1 MNGQLGITLKAE
13 RGKRGLS
20 QRGLAELAGLPP
32 TTVRDIESGKVNT
45 PRPATLLALAQALD
59 LPLEYLSGQSPREGM
74 DEVITLPAGEV
85 GRLLVEYSRL
95 SLERRA
101 LALNLI
107 RTLREEQAP

>member
-1 MNGQLGITLKAE
+1 MQKMNVTLRIE
-13 RGKRGLS
+13 RERRGLS

-32 TTVRDIESGKVNT
+32 STVRDIESGKVNT

-59 LPLEYLSGQSPREGM
+59 LPLEYLSGGSPGEGM
-74 DEVITLPAGEV
+74 DEVISLPAGEV

-95 SLERRA
+95 SPERRA

-107 RTLREEQAP
+107 RTLREEQTP